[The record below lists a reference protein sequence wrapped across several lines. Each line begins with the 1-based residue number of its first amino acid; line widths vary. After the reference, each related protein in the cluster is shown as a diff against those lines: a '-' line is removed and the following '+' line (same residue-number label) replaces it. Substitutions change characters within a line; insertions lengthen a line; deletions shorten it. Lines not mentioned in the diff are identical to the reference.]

1 MITNFN
7 KIDKSHKYK
16 VINFINFPGSGTHL
30 LTDILALVDIDHNP
44 VLDLIV
50 LLIRYDYQD
59 NLLLNHLDDDK
70 KRLFL
75 EIYNELNK
83 NDALT
88 NFEKFADIIDSM
100 YLSKM
105 KKNSFTM
112 LPHVFFENNHHDL
125 DKQKLNFVKDILH
138 SLNKYSKTV
147 LNVYYI
153 RNPHDILHSKKSR
166 FIKNNDKA
174 EMSREA
180 LSIASYFNYN
190 KIIDKTHVLKYEDLC
205 KDIKPFIKQLSN
217 LYEFNYADYEDQI
230 NTFYSYK
237 SSQGYKKTFDFNSKI
252 NFLDKIYK
260 ETNEETKKNKIHM
273 YLLKNINQF
282 NVVRKYII
290 DGDYRIDGAFHRIT
304 RTIPIRIFIRILL
317 LIPKFKQ
324 TYKKLT
330 SVKTRIKN
338 KNILKVFEK

>member
-1 MITNFN
+1 MISNFN
-7 KIDKSHKYK
+7 KVDKSDKFK

-70 KRLFL
+70 KKLFL
-75 EIYNELNK
+75 EIYNELKK
-83 NDALT
+83 NDAL
-88 NFEKFADIIDSM
+88 NSCEKFADIIDSM

-105 KKNSFTM
+105 KKNSFTL

-125 DKQKLNFVKDILH
+125 DIKKLNFVKDILH
-138 SLNKYSKTV
+138 YLNKYSKTV

-153 RNPHDILHSKKSR
+153 RNPHDIFHSKKSR

-174 EMSREA
+174 GMSREA
-180 LSIASYFNYN
+180 LSIVSYFNYN
-190 KIIDKTHVLKYEDLC
+190 KIFEKTHILKYEDLC
-205 KDIKPFIKQLSN
+205 KDIKPFIEQLSN
-217 LYEFNYADYEDQI
+217 LYAFNYADYEDQI
-230 NTFYSYK
+230 NTFYFYK
-237 SSQGYKKTFDFNSKI
+237 GSQGYKKTFDFDSKI
-252 NFLDKIYK
+252 NSLDKIYK
-260 ETNEETKKNKIHM
+260 ETNEEIKKNKIHM
-273 YLLKNINQF
+273 YLSKNIIQF

-290 DGDYRIDGAFHRIT
+290 DGDYRIDGAFHRT
-304 RTIPIRIFIRILL
+304 AKTIPIRIFIRILL
-317 LIPKFKQ
+317 LFPKFKR

-330 SVKTRIKN
+330 SEKTRLKN
-338 KNILKVFEK
+338 KNILQTFE